1 MMMFDMEMRCTF
13 KAVETPPTPM
23 LQPMQ
28 IGGGGAAL
36 HIKGEIR

>member
-1 MMMFDMEMRCTF
+1 MFDMEMKCTF
-13 KAVETPPTPM
+13 KTVDTLPTFI

-36 HIKGEIR
+36 HIKGEI